1 MMHSGEFREDEFLYD
16 DPRRIQPPPTHYLL
30 LTTLQR
36 VTRLPLLAIEN
47 YY

>member
-16 DPRRIQPPPTHYLL
+16 DPHIQQPPTHYHH